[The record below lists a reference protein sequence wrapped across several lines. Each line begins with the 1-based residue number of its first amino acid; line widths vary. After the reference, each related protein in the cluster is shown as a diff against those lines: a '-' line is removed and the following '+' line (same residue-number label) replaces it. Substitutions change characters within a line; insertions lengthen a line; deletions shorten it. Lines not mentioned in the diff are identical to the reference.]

1 MHLVLRLR
9 AIATWEAAGP
19 LDPADLPSSP
29 GERIL
34 LDADPNALLARSPL
48 APSEVD
54 AIVAGARGPKPP
66 QWAAGALGGFFT
78 ERPGMLSGPQC
89 AALSHH
95 VESCFAVFCAAH
107 PDGGACCQFFE
118 GHSNPNPVA
127 MDFKLAI
134 SEEEL
139 DGLLGRGGAAGAV
152 AALGAG
158 LLPRLGLDRAAASV
172 RFILRRRA
180 AVKAPS
186 AAAVRCD
193 IAGGAAGSPSA
204 AETPESQ
211 SMTVRTNR
219 QSEEQQGEQ
228 QLPRERIPFHRDASL
243 VVVSVA
249 LNKGFEGAQLL
260 FALDGRV
267 HCPACPVGCATAHDC
282 ATVHGVSCMASG
294 TRYTLFAVFERRE
307 VSGAA

>member
-1 MHLVLRLR
+1 M
-9 AIATWEAAGP
+9 
-19 LDPADLPSSP
+19 D
-29 GERIL
+29 
-34 LDADPNALLARSPL
+34 
-48 APSEVD
+48 
-54 AIVAGARGPKPP
+54 
-66 QWAAGALGGFFT
+66 ALG
-78 ERPGMLSGPQC
+78 
-89 AALSHH
+89 
-95 VESCFAVFCAAH
+95 
-107 PDGGACCQFFE
+107 
-118 GHSNPNPVA
+118 
-127 MDFKLAI
+127 
-134 SEEEL
+134 
-139 DGLLGRGGAAGAV
+139 AGAV
-152 AALGAG
+152 DALGAGAVDALGAGAVDALGAG

-249 LNKGFEGAQLL
+249 LNEGFEGAQLL
-260 FALDGRV
+260 FALDGRIQ
-267 HCPACPVGCATAHDC
+267 CPA
-282 ATVHGVSCMASG
+282 
-294 TRYTLFAVFERRE
+294 RRPPRRLRH
-307 VSGAA
+307 SA